1 MLILK
6 EFQKR
11 MIGNYII
18 GSLIAVFG
26 VGSTF
31 IFHTL
36 VLSQEEIYF
45 LLIVMFL
52 SVGVMIL
59 AEFIAF
65 KQHIHPIKLAL
76 TTENPSLTL
85 MKEAYRSAHRFPLLT
100 VQRILGPHL
109 LGLSITA
116 SFLTW
121 VFIYLHY
128 IQFPYSYIGLA
139 WAGAIL
145 VGIIHAMIE
154 FFLSQRSIQ
163 PLVTHFMRIANHSYG
178 VTLTLAKK
186 DVISLQ
192 KKLLISSIFIAIIPI
207 VLFVLASEVRVVRQP
222 GHTPEDFW
230 AWASVLLM
238 VIIFLAILCSLLLY
252 ENIKRPIDTLLTS
265 MTQVQKGELAPIE
278 NIYSDEY
285 SHLINGFNHMV
296 LGIQERDQRNEAML
310 DRFFTIF
317 AATLDARDPYTAGHS
332 IRVAEYTVKIA
343 EAAGVSLLEIDLI
356 RKSALLHDI
365 GKIGIRDAV
374 LLKEGKLT
382 DEEFEQIK
390 QHPVIGAKILEQVNL
405 PNDLKPILPGVKY
418 HHERYDG
425 KGYPE
430 GLIGENIPLYGRMMA
445 VADAYDAMT
454 SDRPYRK
461 GIPSEKALAILEEGK
476 GTQWDPTFVNLFV
489 QEMKKEIS

>member
-1 MLILK
+1 
-6 EFQKR
+6 
-11 MIGNYII
+11 MIG
-18 GSLIAVFG
+18 SMIAVFG

-36 VLSQEEIYF
+36 ELSKQEIYS
-45 LLIVMFL
+45 LLLVMFL

-59 AEFIAF
+59 GEFIAF
-65 KQHIHPIKLAL
+65 KKHIHPIKQTL
-76 TTENPSLTL
+76 TTENPSLDL
-85 MKEAYRSAHRFPLLT
+85 IKEAYRSAHRFPILT

-116 SFLTW
+116 SVLTW
-121 VFIYLHY
+121 LLIYFQY
-128 IQFPYSYIGLA
+128 IQFPYTYIGLA

-163 PLVTHFMRIANHSYG
+163 PLVTHFMRIAKKSYG
-178 VTLTLAKK
+178 ETLTLGKK
-186 DVISLQ
+186 DVTSIQ

-207 VLFVLASEVRVVRQP
+207 VLFVLASEVRVDRQP
-222 GHTPEDFW
+222 GHTTEDFW
-230 AWASVLLM
+230 AWASVLLI
-238 VIIFLAILCSLLLY
+238 VIIFIAILCSLLLY
-252 ENIKRPIDTLLTS
+252 ENIKRPIDTLLSS
-265 MTQVQKGELAPIE
+265 MNQVQKGQLALIE

-296 LGIQERDQRNEAML
+296 MGIQERDRQNEAML

-332 IRVAEYTVKIA
+332 NRVADYTVKIA
-343 EAAGVSLLEIDLI
+343 EAAGLSLSEVDLI

-365 GKIGIRDAV
+365 GKIGIRDSV

-382 DEEFEQIK
+382 DDEFEQIK
-390 QHPVIGAKILEQVNL
+390 QHTVIGAKILEQVNL
-405 PNDLKPILPGVKY
+405 PYDLKPILPGVKY

-430 GLIGENIPLYGRMMA
+430 GLSGDNIPLYGRMMA

-461 GIPSEKALAILEEGK
+461 GMPIEKALAILEEGN
-476 GTQWDPTFVNLFV
+476 GTQWDPTFVQLFV
-489 QEMKKEIS
+489 KEIKKEISV